1 MCVHINQT
9 NWSTVG
15 KCLSDLYEIVD
26 RLEKYFPGRKFTP
39 DGHLVGSIGE
49 VIAAYMFNLEL
60 LPNSHPNHDAITKA
74 GVLVQIKFTQ
84 DNKRVALR
92 DEPNH
97 LLVLRLTPERSI
109 EVVYNGT
116 GRKPWEKAGKVQKN
130 GQRQISIS
138 RLQNLNEEVSN
149 LDSIIQQRS
158 ISFSDFATPPI

>member
-1 MCVHINQT
+1 MHINQT

-26 RLEKYFPGRKFTP
+26 CLEKYFPGRKFTP

-60 LPNSHPNHDAITKA
+60 LPNSYPNHDAVTKA

-97 LLVLRLTPERSI
+97 LLVLRLTSERSI

-138 RLQNLNEEVSN
+138 RLRNLNEEVSN

-158 ISFSDFATPPI
+158 ISFSDFATPPT